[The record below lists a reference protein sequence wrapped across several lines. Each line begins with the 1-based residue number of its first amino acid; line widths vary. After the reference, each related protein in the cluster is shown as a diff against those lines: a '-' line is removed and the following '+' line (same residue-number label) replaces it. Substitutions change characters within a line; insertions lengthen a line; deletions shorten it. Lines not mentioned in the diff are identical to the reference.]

1 MLQFLVMQ
9 PPPILAPSRRR
20 QRRPAQLIEEPTGM
34 SSSASSNDP
43 LAFGRQLWQQWNDAL
58 QAAAPIAP
66 AQMPDWSAALRNWSS
81 VLGPG
86 STDAGRAADKLG
98 LHGQQF
104 LTLMQ
109 ELVQRASSG
118 SAAAADLSSLWRG
131 ALGGD
136 GNPMLDALRQVSTEG
151 ARGWEQ
157 LAQTAREAV
166 EPVKAEL
173 AGLLK
178 VPGFGLGRERQAQL
192 ADLIAAQA
200 AQAEAAQAYQ
210 RLLFKA
216 SEQGM
221 ERFEGKLAER
231 SEPGRQIDSMRAL
244 YDLWIDAAEEAYA
257 QVALS
262 PEFREVYGNLVNT
275 QMRAKRLQQQEVE
288 RHCREFGMPTRSELD
303 GVLRRLHDLQ
313 RDMRALRSALN
324 QAAGTAAPHA
334 AAAATTR
341 STGRSGKSAATASSP
356 RTKPGSV
363 TGKSGATAAKVKTKT
378 KAAVA
383 SPSRAGGKSKAAP
396 VAKPGGRK
404 PAAPT
409 RRRS

>member
-1 MLQFLVMQ
+1 
-9 PPPILAPSRRR
+9 
-20 QRRPAQLIEEPTGM
+20 M

-86 STDAGRAADKLG
+86 STDASRAADKLG

-118 SAAAADLSSLWRG
+118 STAAADLSSLWRG

-136 GNPMLDALRQVSTEG
+136 GNPMLDALRQVSAEG

-210 RLLFKA
+210 RMLLKA

-221 ERFEGKLAER
+221 ERFESKLAER

-303 GVLRRLHDLQ
+303 GVLHRLHDLQ
-313 RDMRALRSALN
+313 RDMRALRSALH
-324 QAAGTAAPHA
+324 QAAGTAAPPA

-341 STGRSGKSAATASSP
+341 SPRRSGQPSATARAP
-356 RTKPGSV
+356 RARPKPV
-363 TGKSGATAAKVKTKT
+363 AGKSGAGAAKAKTR
-378 KAAVA
+378 AA
-383 SPSRAGGKSKAAP
+383 
-396 VAKPGGRK
+396 AKPGGRK